1 MDSKII
7 PFSQSWESPDYDEL
21 QAMDAQELEQCLAQ
35 VRAQIQALDARE
47 PADMESEEYDQW
59 GQLHEELEDIQ
70 DEILDLLDKC

>member
-35 VRAQIQALDARE
+35 VRA
-47 PADMESEEYDQW
+47 
-59 GQLHEELEDIQ
+59 
-70 DEILDLLDKC
+70 